1 MANDFD
7 FFAETTKAAELLT
20 MKGVRQGA
28 ELFAAAAV
36 LAITKGGLLT
46 DLTPDN
52 VAAILPLGRSASAR
66 ALRLLERCGFLVRSL
81 RLATGVLETNSE
93 ENTERN
99 LFAVKNT
106 PKNDDLEVEKCRKTP
121 KSEDEEDEKTN
132 SGESTSGDGENPNSE
147 TPSPVPPFPPDPL
160 PLTTPTSIPP
170 IIPLSPTPETVP
182 TSVSLSS
189 ESSRAYASE
198 RADVA
203 GGVAGLQPANTPSL
217 DKDPSSDG
225 REQSED
231 VKEEDIPHGDE
242 LFSDYGRAL
251 LAQIDAENAA
261 KNAAVAKTPSKTPS
275 EGQITAAR
283 AEVAQVITPSE
294 NKPKKDRLTLFSNS
308 DVAKLVTFTPSG
320 VADVTALAK
329 ILPDLAAQGCDL
341 AYYFCAV
348 RDWSD
353 SSNTRRTARGWIATL
368 RNFYRGDLDKG
379 RARKIIPTTAKNP
392 LDDFDSIFA

>member
-7 FFAETTKAAELLT
+7 FFVETTKAARLLT
-20 MKGVRQGA
+20 EKGVKQGA

-36 LAITKGGLLT
+36 LSLAKGGLLT

-66 ALRLLERCGFLVRSL
+66 ALRALERHGFLVRSL
-81 RLATGVLETNSE
+81 RLAAGVLETNSG
-93 ENTERN
+93 ENTEHDP
-99 LFAVKNT
+99 FAVKNT
-106 PKNDDLEVEKCRKTP
+106 PKNDGSEGEKCGKTP
-121 KSEDEEDEKTN
+121 KSENKEDEKTN
-132 SGESTSGDGENPNSE
+132 SGESVTGEGEKSE
-147 TPSPVPPFPPDPL
+147 TGTPSPVPPFSPAPL
-160 PLTTPTSIPP
+160 PLTTPTPIPP
-170 IIPLSPTPETVP
+170 ISPFPPTPETVP
-182 TSVSLSS
+182 TPVSLSG

-198 RADVA
+198 RADVD
-203 GGVAGLQPANTPSL
+203 GGVAGLPPANTPSL
-217 DKDPSSDG
+217 NTDPSSDG
-225 REQSED
+225 CEKTEGEN
-231 VKEEDIPHGDE
+231 EEDIPHGDE

-251 LAQIDAENAA
+251 LAEIDAENAA
-261 KNAAVAKTPSKTPS
+261 RNAELAKTPS

-294 NKPKKDRLTLFSNS
+294 NEPKKDRLTLFSNS

-320 VADVTALAK
+320 VADVTDLAK
-329 ILPDLAAQGCDL
+329 VLPDLAAQGCDL

-353 SSNTRRTARGWIATL
+353 SSNTRRTARGWLATL

-379 RARKIIPTTAKNP
+379 RARKIIPTTANP

>member
-20 MKGVRQGA
+20 VAGVKQGA

-36 LAITKGGLLT
+36 LAIAKCGLLT

-52 VAAILPLGRSASAR
+52 VAAVLPLGRCASAR
-66 ALRLLERCGFLVRSL
+66 ALRLLERHGFLVRSL
-81 RLATGVLETNSE
+81 RLAAGVLETNSE

-99 LFAVKNT
+99 PFAVKNT
-106 PKNDDLEVEKCRKTP
+106 PKNDGSEVEECRKTP
-121 KSEDEEDEKTN
+121 KSEDEEGEKTN
-132 SGESTSGDGENPNSE
+132 SGESVDEEGEKSE
-147 TPSPVPPFPPDPL
+147 TDTPSPVPPLSPVPL
-160 PLTTPTSIPP
+160 PLTTPTPIPP
-170 IIPLSPTPETVP
+170 ISPFPPTPETVP
-182 TSVSLSS
+182 TPVGLSC

-203 GGVAGLQPANTPSL
+203 GGVAGLPPANTPSL
-217 DKDPSSDG
+217 NCPSSSDI
-225 REQSED
+225 SEKIED
-231 VKEEDIPHGDE
+231 EEDIPHGDA

-261 KNAAVAKTPSKTPS
+261 KNAELAKTPSKTPS
-275 EGQITAAR
+275 VGQITAAR

-308 DVAKLVTFTPSG
+308 DVAKLVTFTPAG
-320 VADVTALAK
+320 VADVTALAR

-353 SSNTRRTARGWIATL
+353 SSNTRRTARGWLATL

-379 RARKIIPTTAKNP
+379 RARKIIPTTANP